1 MQRSAVFAGHQHE
14 VTQTPLA
21 HDAGAEAGDDL
32 STLLG
37 AGQFLE
43 AVIDHIPAVVFVKDA
58 RDFRFILLNRAGE
71 EFLGVSRQAIIGK
84 TDHDVFPKEEADQ
97 FVARD
102 CEVLKSRQVQIIEEE
117 PVHTPHNGLRFLR
130 TRMIVIC
137 DDKQQPQYLVG
148 ISEDVTDQK
157 RKTERI
163 RHMAHHDGLTD
174 LANRALF
181 RQRLD
186 AAHGGVSRLA
196 ARRGAVLHRSRR
208 LQAAERHARPS
219 DRRCACCRRSGR
231 APAPLR
237 ARAAIPWRGWAAMNS
252 RIAAARRRPPA
263 RRLPTLA
270 NELRAIDRP
279 AVRRRRQ
286 PIDR

>member
-1 MQRSAVFAGHQHE
+1 MQRSAVSAGHQHE
-14 VTQTPLA
+14 VTQTPVA
-21 HDAGAEAGDDL
+21 HDAGAGAGDDL

-37 AGQFLE
+37 AGQFRE

-102 CEVLKSRQVQIIEEE
+102 CEVLKSRHVQIIEEE

-137 DDKQQPQYLVG
+137 DDKQQPR
-148 ISEDVTDQK
+148 ISGGNLRGRDRPEAQD
-157 RKTERI
+157 R
-163 RHMAHHDGLTD
+163 AHP
-174 LANRALF
+174 
-181 RQRLD
+181 
-186 AAHGGVSRLA
+186 AHGASRRPHRPGQSRPVPPAPRCRHGGMSRIA

-208 LQAAERHARPS
+208 FQAAERHARPS
-219 DRRCACCRRSGR
+219 DRRCRAATLGR
-231 APAPLR
+231 ALAPLR
-237 ARAAIPWRGWAAMNS
+237 RRRAIPCAAG
-252 RIAAARRRPPA
+252 RR
-263 RRLPTLA
+263 
-270 NELRAIDRP
+270 
-279 AVRRRRQ
+279 
-286 PIDR
+286 